1 MRIKLIE
8 HEAIKP
14 QDVGLEW
21 QGELKAEGHTIV
33 AGYRIAANGV
43 LKEFCE
49 DITEYETVLD
59 EDGNEIR
66 VEIVP
71 EVIEAND

>member
-1 MRIKLIE
+1 MKIKFIE
-8 HEAIKP
+8 HENVKP

-49 DITEYETVLD
+49 DITEYD
-59 EDGNEIR
+59 EEGNEI
-66 VEIVP
+66 VPIEEQSEITP
-71 EVIEAND
+71 EG

>member
-8 HEAIKP
+8 HEAVKP

-21 QGELKAEGHTIV
+21 QGELNPQGHTIV

-49 DITEYETVLD
+49 DITEYEKI
-59 EDGNEIR
+59 DGEM
-66 VEIVP
+66 VEVVP
-71 EVIEAND
+71 EVIAEDG